1 MIPHNESSDKTT
13 DTFTLEAQSIEECE
27 NSKPKHKWTGR
38 DRLFSEFDNHGRLHL
53 IEEFFHRLQI
63 GTLLS
68 KCGFNKIWGIGTT
81 LLMLVLV
88 LSPFSGNK
96 SINGFFTGRL
106 KEIMPFHRAS
116 LYRFVKRGLNWSL
129 LTQHIA
135 KNAIDEINKNI
146 QPRTGFFVLDDT
158 LIERGSCEL
167 LARVFDHN
175 AHQFL
180 KGVLS
185 LLLGWTDGISFITV
199 DSKTVSSP
207 NKENR
212 YSEACKKYDGRTIGA
227 LIRKEATTS
236 KTVLAVKMV
245 KAALR
250 VGIKAKYMLMDSWFL
265 SSDLLKTL
273 SELGL
278 DTICMSK
285 SHYVYATNPNG
296 KGKNI
301 AEIAE
306 ILRQRNKRNNK
317 KANGSKGIIGS
328 TIVYWHGIALK
339 IVIARDYSKNEDGVI
354 ALVSTDVS
362 LSAKEIIHYY
372 GFRWKIETN
381 FKASKQYFGLDSE
394 CISTDFDAINAFIHI
409 SYIRCIL
416 AETIQRLNNDVRTI
430 GGIFKDVQQ
439 KTLELPY
446 HVALSRLIGTIT
458 AIENKILD
466 TVTLSK
472 EQRDNIKAIFKAEM
486 EKWYDGIFMFI
497 RDSLMPPEN
506 SCPQ

>member
-1 MIPHNESSDKTT
+1 
-13 DTFTLEAQSIEECE
+13 
-27 NSKPKHKWTGR
+27 
-38 DRLFSEFDNHGRLHL
+38 
-53 IEEFFHRLQI
+53 
-63 GTLLS
+63 
-68 KCGFNKIWGIGTT
+68 
-81 LLMLVLV
+81 
-88 LSPFSGNK
+88 
-96 SINGFFTGRL
+96 
-106 KEIMPFHRAS
+106 
-116 LYRFVKRGLNWSL
+116 
-129 LTQHIA
+129 
-135 KNAIDEINKNI
+135 
-146 QPRTGFFVLDDT
+146 
-158 LIERGSCEL
+158 
-167 LARVFDHN
+167 
-175 AHQFL
+175 
-180 KGVLS
+180 
-185 LLLGWTDGISFITV
+185 
-199 DSKTVSSP
+199 
-207 NKENR
+207 
-212 YSEACKKYDGRTIGA
+212 
-227 LIRKEATTS
+227 
-236 KTVLAVKMV
+236 MV

-381 FKASKQYFGLDSE
+381 FKASKQYFCLDSE

-439 KTLELPY
+439 KTLELPC
-446 HVALSRLIGTIT
+446 HIALSRLIGTIT

-472 EQRDNIKAIFKAEM
+472 EQRDNIKTIFKAENG
-486 EKWYDGIFMFI
+486 EVVR
-497 RDSLMPPEN
+497 RDIYVYPRFAHATGEFVSPIIKIYF
-506 SCPQ
+506 